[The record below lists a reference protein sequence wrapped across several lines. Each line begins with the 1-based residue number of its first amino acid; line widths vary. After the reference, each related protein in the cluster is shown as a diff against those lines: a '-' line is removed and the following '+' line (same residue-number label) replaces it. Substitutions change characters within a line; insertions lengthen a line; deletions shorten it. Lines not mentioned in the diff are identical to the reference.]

1 MKIFLLILGLGGII
15 YAETMSASEHLGL
28 HSYNN
33 RPSLKHTDNRN
44 AHRLHKVDEAQAEKI
59 AAKACRSSDVKLI
72 LTHHALTLYYIARTP
87 GCTVYIN
94 ALDGTIIDP
103 KTINMEKKQ

>member
-1 MKIFLLILGLGGII
+1 MKALLLILGLCSTI
-15 YAETMSASEHLGL
+15 YAETMSASEHLDL
-28 HSYNN
+28 HSYNK
-33 RPSLKHTDNRN
+33 RPSLKHTDERK
-44 AHRLHKVDEAQAEKI
+44 AHRLHKIDEAQAKKI
-59 AAKACRSSDVKLI
+59 AAEACKENAVKLT
-72 LTHHALTLYYIARTP
+72 LTHRGLTLYYIAKTP